1 MHKNNPNNLVKV
13 HNNSSSNMHNNSSI
27 YLCNM
32 TNHTN
37 NTTTHHNTIVQIA
50 QRTIGLQR
58 AGGARM
64 WERER
69 RGTIGGGVGEG
80 AYSTRE
86 YKGTGCRGIQM
97 WSVFSDTIQ
106 HNTDRVLEYTRAS
119 SVYIYIL
126 Y

>member
-1 MHKNNPNNLVKV
+1 MHKNNHNNLVKV
-13 HNNSSSNMHNNSSI
+13 HNNNSSNMHKNSRI

-37 NTTTHHNTIVQIA
+37 NTNTPHNTIVQIA

-58 AGGARM
+58 TGGARM

-69 RGTIGGGVGEG
+69 RGTIGGRVGEG

-86 YKGTGCRGIQM
+86 YKGTGCRESI
-97 WSVFSDTIQ
+97 
-106 HNTDRVLEYTRAS
+106 E
-119 SVYIYIL
+119 
-126 Y
+126 